1 MKGKGRNHSGL
12 IRDLAIVALSI
23 FVAIN
28 LAESGAIERFL
39 ANTRNVVFLE
49 SFVAGIFFTSV
60 FTTAPSIV
68 AILEI
73 AKSGTPLWELAIFG
87 GLGAMVGDLV
97 IFRFVRDSLAE
108 DVTELIRGQKGRWI
122 KIFKFRSFRWV
133 AAFLGAVI
141 IASPIPDEV
150 GLTLLGFSKVKT
162 KYFLPIS
169 FVFNSIGILVIGILA
184 RL

>member
-1 MKGKGRNHSGL
+1 MKNSANNRGGL

-28 LAESGAIERFL
+28 LAESGAIESFF
-39 ANTRNVVFLE
+39 ANTRSVVFLE
-49 SFVAGIFFTSV
+49 SFIAGIFFTSV

-68 AILEI
+68 AIVEI
-73 AKSGTPLWELAIFG
+73 AKSGTSLWELAVFG
-87 GLGAMVGDLV
+87 ALGAMIGDLV
-97 IFRFVRDSLAE
+97 LFKFVRDRISE
-108 DVTELIRGQKGRWI
+108 DISALIQDKKGRW
-122 KIFKFRSFRWV
+122 KKVFKLKSFKWS

-150 GLTLLGFSKVKT
+150 GLALLGFSKVKT

-169 FVFNSIGILVIGILA
+169 FVFNSIGILIIGILA